1 MALKENY
8 RELLIDA
15 VVRVAAREGLD
26 RTTTKLIAA
35 EVPCNEVYIYRN
47 FGSKDALLQA
57 AFSRTDLRFV
67 QTILKN
73 LDVMDAPGQPLEQ
86 RCRALWEPVW
96 RFCLAQP
103 DDIRF
108 YLRYYYSAQFLASAH
123 ELHHRNYPGGETR
136 KEFYDRCVEGIKACA
151 DMEKENLIIVAHK
164 GTIQNII
171 FYWLGFDIEEVNK
184 YNFSVDIL
192 PGSVTVLGIN
202 KWLEHSIFLLNDTS
216 HLHKGEG
223 YGIFSYKY
231 YKKH

>member
-67 QTILKN
+67 QTVLKN

-123 ELHHRNYPGGETR
+123 ELHHRNYQQLQARLGGGGFTAAVLLCQG
-136 KEFYDRCVEGIKACA
+136 DAAQQGPAG
-151 DMEKENLIIVAHK
+151 IVAVA
-164 GTIQNII
+164 GMGGQAEMVVGDCGVRAVRQA
-171 FYWLGFDIEEVNK
+171 LGQPDRQRR
-184 YNFSVDIL
+184 
-192 PGSVTVLGIN
+192 VLDRF
-202 KWLEHSIFLLNDTS
+202 LEAL
-216 HLHKGEG
+216 
-223 YGIFSYKY
+223 
-231 YKKH
+231 